1 MCPLV
6 EWLSSEGSLCAL
18 ARIPENLFLARLR
31 GMFGRRSRALAA
43 CILLLVSG
51 SPIRPEEIEEH
62 MRNMS
67 KAKIV
72 QAIEHQKQHSGD
84 PPGKKDIEC

>member
-1 MCPLV
+1 
-6 EWLSSEGSLCAL
+6 
-18 ARIPENLFLARLR
+18 
-31 GMFGRRSRALAA
+31 MFGRRSRALAA
-43 CILLLVSG
+43 CVLLVSG